1 MLWPDCGHL
10 WHGTTPSK
18 WRSESQA
25 KNDLKYV
32 LQRRRWYGGR
42 ARGRSRWEVSSLPPP
57 HFPLPH
63 LWGKIWHDVG
73 AAALQWQ
80 SAWANVCPV
89 FGQSSSE
96 RNIDT
101 SSNKHSL
108 YLAIK
113 KLKLK
118 SPIMVKMRNKKKYWL
133 RSSQQVI
140 TGRASRAEI
149 STQTYQ
155 EYNDNTKDR
164 TGADIFFCYLSSCD

>member
-1 MLWPDCGHL
+1 MAPLLP
-10 WHGTTPSK
+10 K

-25 KNDLKYV
+25 KNIE
-32 LQRRRWYGGR
+32 Q
-42 ARGRSRWEVSSLPPP
+42 ARFEVSSLPPP
-57 HFPLPH
+57 HFPPPH
-63 LWGKIWHDVG
+63 LWGKIWHVG
-73 AAALQWQ
+73 AAALQWL

-101 SSNKHSL
+101 SSNKQSL

-140 TGRASRAEI
+140 TGIASRPRFPHRLI
-149 STQTYQ
+149 K
-155 EYNDNTKDR
+155 NTMKMQKMEL
-164 TGADIFFCYLSSCD
+164 TLIYSSVFCCHYVWHKFIIFFIKINKSNQISKQSKII